1 MATDLDLLRNKIRA
15 IENQNEAFRKR
26 LRAFNTVPLW
36 KRLVM
41 ALRGV
46 V

>member
-15 IENQNEAFRKR
+15 IENQNKAFYLR
-26 LRAFNTVPLW
+26 LVAFNAAPLW

-41 ALRGV
+41 AIRGRV
-46 V
+46 